1 MRALAVKSVSPS
13 SVSSRYRSMV
23 SMASMRSSVVAV
35 GVGASCIH
43 PLRSGDGSSMVAKT
57 AAHSI
62 SGVAAVQHGAY
73 PTTMPCKR
81 RSAATSSGLALPVVI
96 ILAVQMFSQWFIRSA
111 VKPRGS
117 HSRTVASW
125 ARNSSSAVT
134 RSCRA
139 ANSSAFGA
147 AVGVDAVAMV
157 SPIGGADDRL

>member
-1 MRALAVKSVSPS
+1 MVVSALRGSV
-13 SVSSRYRSMV
+13 
-23 SMASMRSSVVAV
+23 V
-35 GVGASCIH
+35 GVGASI
-43 PLRSGDGSSMVAKT
+43 VAT
-57 AAHSI
+57 GCAGAI

-139 ANSSAFGA
+139 ANSSALGA
-147 AVGVDAVAMV
+147 AVGVGAVAMV
-157 SPIGGADDRL
+157 SPKGGADDRL